1 MWVYA
6 RDASSVLSDIPETKV
21 AFKRLP
27 AKWFRR
33 ALRQAEEA
41 GRASAAKHPVP
52 GQTLADRLFD
62 VSEAARAIRE
72 FLDEHAPEHLPVRP
86 DANDHEICMK
96 ARRIAN
102 DVAMRSY
109 ALSLADALI
118 VARNACRTYG
128 IDMPDCDHPAGQ
140 IARVRCE
147 LWWRRQLRK
156 KHIRMLEHSNIRLHY
171 VHRRAEPYAS
181 DEAVRRRIAQNRRN
195 TRTLE
200 SVTVENELG
209 QQFTL
214 AELAAKGMSNKA
226 LKRGELFTRLRGL
239 EELADDANLRGV
251 MFTLTCPSR
260 FHAVRTTGGVVEPNP
275 VYAELSPRD
284 GQAYLRKVWQ
294 RIRAELK
301 REGIV
306 YFGMRV
312 AEPHH
317 DGCPHW
323 HGLVFADK
331 VDRFCAV
338 MRKHGLRDSG
348 DEPGAQLH
356 RARFEMIDRAKGSA
370 VGYVAKYISKNI
382 DGHAVGEHKTQDGY
396 VIQADMWDGD
406 EITPSQRV
414 EAWAALWG
422 IRQFQ
427 QFGGAPVGVWRE
439 LRRVKEEDLPS
450 EEEAP
455 RIRAAWIAAQKT
467 DEHAADWAE
476 YSRAMGGIAGE
487 ARMVYV
493 RHTVEHREGR
503 YGIAPVRVPH
513 GVEAI
518 GVARI
523 VDGLCAYSR
532 ETQIFVPSTRFEW
545 RVVRRGGEAARPWTG
560 VNNCTRSDRS
570 GVADS
575 SARAARASR
584 NSVSGEV
591 NDAKRGQRN
600 L

>member
-1 MWVYA
+1 MWIYA
-6 RDASSVLSDIPETKV
+6 RDAAGALPEIPE
-21 AFKRLP
+21 AQAAIKRLP
-27 AKWFRR
+27 PKWYRR
-33 ALRQAEEA
+33 AIRQAEQA
-41 GRASAAKHPVP
+41 GRDSAAKIAVP
-52 GQTLADRLFD
+52 GQPVADRLFD
-62 VSEAARAIRE
+62 LSEAARSIRE

-86 DANDHEICMK
+86 DANDNEICMK

-102 DVAMRSY
+102 DVSMR
-109 ALSLADALI
+109 AHGLKLADALV
-118 VARNACRTYG
+118 VARSACAIYG
-128 IDMPDCDHPAGQ
+128 VAVPAFDHPADQ
-140 IARVRCE
+140 VARVRCE

-156 KHIRMLEHSNIRLHY
+156 LHIRALEHSNIRLHY

-181 DEAVRRRIAQNRRN
+181 DEAVRRRVAQNRRN

-200 SVTVENELG
+200 SVTVENEDG

-214 AELAAKGMSNKA
+214 AELAAKGISNKA

-239 EELADDANLRGV
+239 EDLADDAKFRGV
-251 MFTLTCPSR
+251 MFTVTCPSR
-260 FHAVRTTGGVVEPNP
+260 FHAVRTTNGVVEPNP
-275 VYAELSPRD
+275 TYTGMSPRD

-301 REGIV
+301 REGIA

-331 VDRFCAV
+331 VERFCAV
-338 MRKHGLRDSG
+338 MRKHGLKDSG
-348 DEPGAQLH
+348 HEPGAQLH
-356 RARFEMIDRAKGSA
+356 RVRFEMIDRAKGSA

-382 DGHAVGEHKTQDGY
+382 DGHAVGEHRTQDGY

-439 LRRVKEEDLPS
+439 LRRVKEHDLPS
-450 EEEAP
+450 EAESP
-455 RIRAAWIAAQKT
+455 RIRAAWRAAQKT
-467 DEHAADWAE
+467 DEHQADWAE

-503 YGIAPVRVPH
+503 YGVAPVRVPH

-518 GVARI
+518 GVAYV
-523 VDGLCAYSR
+523 VDGLCSYSR
-532 ETQIFVPSTRFEW
+532 ETKIFVPSTRHVW

-560 VNNCTRSDRS
+560 VNNCTQADGP
-570 GVADS
+570 GVAR
-575 SARAARASR
+575 SAAGSNR
-584 NSVSGEV
+584 SVSGEG
-591 NDAKRGQRN
+591 NDAKRGHRN

>member
-1 MWVYA
+1 MWIYA
-6 RDASSVLSDIPETKV
+6 YDVADFLPGIPEAK
-21 AFKRLP
+21 AAAKRLP
-27 AKWFRR
+27 ARWYRR
-33 ALRQAEEA
+33 ALSHAEAA
-41 GRASAAKHPVP
+41 GHASAVKFARPDQQV
-52 GQTLADRLFD
+52 ADRMFD

-72 FLDEHAPEHLPVRP
+72 FLDEHAPDSFPVRP
-86 DANDHEICMK
+86 DANDFEICLK

-102 DVAMRSY
+102 DVSLRSHG
-109 ALSLADALI
+109 LSILDAHI
-118 VARNACRTYG
+118 VAENACAMYG
-128 IDMPDCDHPAGQ
+128 VDLPNFEHPAERV
-140 IARVRCE
+140 ARVRCE

-156 KHIRMLEHSNIRLHY
+156 KHIRALEHSNIRLHY
-171 VHRRAEPYAS
+171 VHRKAEPYAS
-181 DEAVRRRIAQNRRN
+181 DDAVRRRVAQNRRN
-195 TRTLE
+195 DRTLK
-200 SVTVENELG
+200 SVTVENENG

-214 AELAAKGMSNKA
+214 AELAAKGISNKA

-239 EELADDANLRGV
+239 EELADDAKLRGV

-260 FHAVRTTGGVVEPNP
+260 FHCVRTTGGVVEPNP
-275 VYAELSPRD
+275 VYADASPREA
-284 GQAYLRKVWQ
+284 QAYLRKVWQ

-306 YFGMRV
+306 FFGMRV

-323 HGLVFADK
+323 HGLVFSDK
-331 VDRFCAV
+331 VERFCAV

-356 RARFEMIDRAKGSA
+356 RVRFEVIDKAKGSA

-382 DGHAVGEHKTQDGY
+382 DGYAVGEHKTNDGY

-450 EEEAP
+450 EAESP
-455 RIRAAWIAAQKT
+455 QIRAAWAAAQKT
-467 DEHAADWAE
+467 DERPADWAA

-487 ARMVYV
+487 TRMVYV
-493 RHTVEHREGR
+493 RYTIEQREGR
-503 YGIAPVRVPH
+503 YGIGPVRVPH
-513 GVEAI
+513 GVEAL
-518 GVARI
+518 GVAHI
-523 VDGLCAYSR
+523 VDGLCPYSR
-532 ETQIFVPSTRFEW
+532 ETKIFVPSTRHEW
-545 RVVRRGGEAARPWTG
+545 RVVRRGGGAARPWTR
-560 VNNCTRSDRS
+560 VNNCTRDDRP
-570 GVADS
+570 GVAEIP
-575 SARAARASR
+575 AEAVRIGA
-584 NSVSGEV
+584 NGVG
-591 NDAKRGQRN
+591 NGAKRGHRN

>member
-1 MWVYA
+1 MWVYE
-6 RDASSVLSDIPETKV
+6 RDAGEIV
-21 AFKRLP
+21 AALP
-27 AKWFRR
+27 AVEKARKRVPLKWFNR
-33 ALRQAEEA
+33 AMRQAREA
-41 GRASAAKHPVP
+41 GRESARVAGAPHM
-52 GQTLADRLFD
+52 FD
-62 VSEAARAIRE
+62 AGAAEAAIDA
-72 FLDEHAPEHLPVRP
+72 FLVEHAPEAMPVRP
-86 DANDHEICMK
+86 DATDHEICMK

-102 DVAMRSY
+102 DVALRTHG
-109 ALSLADALI
+109 LGVDDAL
-118 VARNACRTYG
+118 VVVRNACGLYDVG
-128 IDMPDCDHPAGQ
+128 MPDFEHPVDQ
-140 IARVRCE
+140 VVRVRCE

-156 KHIRMLEHSNIRLHY
+156 MHIRALEFSNIRLHY

-181 DEAVRRRIAQNRRN
+181 DDAVRRRVAQNRRN
-195 TRTLE
+195 ARTLE
-200 SVTVENELG
+200 SVTMENENG

-214 AELAAKGMSNKA
+214 AELAAKGISNKA
-226 LKRGELFTRLRGL
+226 MKRGELFTRLRGL
-239 EELADDANLRGV
+239 EELADDVKFRGV

-260 FHAVRTTGGVVEPNP
+260 FHAVTTTGQWVRPNP
-275 VYAELSPRD
+275 RYVDSDPRAA
-284 GQAYLRKVWQ
+284 QAYLRKVWQ

-306 YFGMRV
+306 FFGMRV
-312 AEPHH
+312 AEPNH
-317 DGCPHW
+317 DGTPHW
-323 HGLVFADK
+323 HGLVFAEK
-331 VDRFCAV
+331 IERFCAV

-348 DEPGAQLH
+348 NEPGAQQH
-356 RARFEMIDRAKGSA
+356 RVRFEMIDRAKGSA

-396 VIQADMWDGD
+396 VIQTDLWDGD

-439 LRRVKEEDLPS
+439 LRRVKEQDLSSED
-450 EEEAP
+450 EAP
-455 RIRAAWIAAQKT
+455 CIRAAWLAAQKT

-503 YGIAPVRVPH
+503 YGIAPVRVLH

-518 GVARI
+518 GIARI
-523 VDGLCAYSR
+523 VDGLCAYTR
-532 ETQIFVPSTRFEW
+532 ETKIFVPSTRYEW

-570 GVADS
+570 GVADTD
-575 SARAARASR
+575 ARAVRGSG
-584 NSVSGEV
+584 NSVSGGV
-591 NDAKRGQRN
+591 SDAKRGQRN

>member
-1 MWVYA
+1 MWIYA
-6 RDASSVLSDIPETKV
+6 RDAAGALPEIPE
-21 AFKRLP
+21 AQAAIKRLP
-27 AKWFRR
+27 TKWYRR
-33 ALRQAEEA
+33 AIRQAEQA
-41 GRASAAKHPVP
+41 GRDSAAKIVVPDRPV
-52 GQTLADRLFD
+52 ADRLFD
-62 VSEAARAIRE
+62 LSEAARSIRE

-86 DANDHEICMK
+86 DANDNEICMK

-102 DVAMRSY
+102 DVSMRVHG
-109 ALSLADALI
+109 LKLADALV
-118 VARNACRTYG
+118 VARNACAIYG
-128 IDMPDCDHPAGQ
+128 VALPAFDHPADQ
-140 IARVRCE
+140 VARVRCE

-156 KHIRMLEHSNIRLHY
+156 LHIRALEHSNIRLHY

-181 DEAVRRRIAQNRRN
+181 DEAVRRRVAQNRRN

-200 SVTVENELG
+200 SVTVENEDG

-214 AELAAKGMSNKA
+214 AELAAKGISNKA

-239 EELADDANLRGV
+239 EDLADDAKFRGV

-260 FHAVRTTGGVVEPNP
+260 FHAVRTTNGVVEPNP
-275 VYAELSPRD
+275 TYTDMSPRD

-301 REGIV
+301 REGIA

-331 VDRFCAV
+331 VERFCAV
-338 MRKHGLRDSG
+338 MRKHGLKDSG
-348 DEPGAQLH
+348 HEPGAQLH
-356 RARFEMIDRAKGSA
+356 RVRFEMIDRAKGSA

-382 DGHAVGEHKTQDGY
+382 DGHAVGEHRTQDGY

-439 LRRVKEEDLPS
+439 LRRVKEHDLPS
-450 EEEAP
+450 EAESP
-455 RIRAAWIAAQKT
+455 RIRAAWRAAQKT
-467 DEHAADWAE
+467 DEHQADWAE

-518 GVARI
+518 GVAYV
-523 VDGLCAYSR
+523 VDGLCSYSR
-532 ETQIFVPSTRFEW
+532 ETKIFVPSTRHVW

-560 VNNCTRSDRS
+560 VNNCTRTDGLGVAGTTARSDR
-570 GVADS
+570 
-575 SARAARASR
+575 
-584 NSVSGEV
+584 SVSGEGS
-591 NDAKRGQRN
+591 DAKRGHRN